1 MKTAVSTHR
10 MIDFCEVS
18 EKVVRVPL
26 YSSVVQAGAAT
37 WADEHIDTYFA
48 LDASLVKRA
57 SGVFCVK
64 VSGDSMIN
72 AGISPGDVLIVDS
85 LEHNVENKIVI
96 AAIDDGTTVKRLIKH
111 DGKIYLVPANPN
123 FQSLEIKPEMNFRVL
138 GVVTHVI
145 RESL

>member
-1 MKTAVSTHR
+1 MKKAVSLQVV
-10 MIDFCEVS
+10 DWCEIS
-18 EKVVRVPL
+18 EQVVHVPL
-26 YSSVVQAGAAT
+26 FSSMVQAGTAT

-57 SGVFCVK
+57 NGVFCVK

-72 AGISPGDVLIVDS
+72 AGISPGDILIVDS
-85 LEHNVENKIVI
+85 LERNVENRIVI
-96 AAIDDGTTVKRLIKH
+96 AAIDDGTTVKRLVKH

-123 FQSLEIKPEMNFRVL
+123 YQSVEIKPDMNFRVL

-145 RESL
+145 RESV

>member
-1 MKTAVSTHR
+1 MKTVISSHR
-10 MIDFCEVS
+10 AIDFCEVS
-18 EKVVRVPL
+18 EQMVRVPL
-26 YSSVVQAGAAT
+26 FSSMVQAGSAT

-48 LDASLVKRA
+48 LDASLVKR
-57 SGVFCVK
+57 SHGVFCVK

-85 LEHNVENKIVI
+85 LERNVENKIVI
-96 AAIDDGTTVKRLIKH
+96 ASIDDGTTVKRLVKH

-123 FQSLEIKPEMNFRVL
+123 YQSIEIKPEMNFRVL

-145 RESL
+145 RESV

>member
-1 MKTAVSTHR
+1 M
-10 MIDFCEVS
+10 DWCEIS
-18 EKVVRVPL
+18 EQVVQVPL
-26 YSSVVQAGAAT
+26 FSSMVQAGTAT

-57 SGVFCVK
+57 NGVFCVK

-72 AGISPGDVLIVDS
+72 AGISPGDILIVDS
-85 LEHNVENKIVI
+85 LERNVENRIVI
-96 AAIDDGTTVKRLIKH
+96 AAIDDGTTVKRLVKH

-123 FQSLEIKPEMNFRVL
+123 YQSIEIKPEMNFRVL

>member
-1 MKTAVSTHR
+1 MKTAISSYR
-10 MIDFCEVS
+10 KIDFCQVS
-18 EKVVRVPL
+18 EKVVHVPL
-26 YSSVVQAGAAT
+26 FSSMVQAGEAT

-57 SGVFCVK
+57 NGVFCVK

-85 LEHNVENKIVI
+85 LEHNVDNKIVI
-96 AAIDDGTTVKRLIKH
+96 AAIDEGTTVKRLMRH
-111 DGKIYLVPANPN
+111 NGKIYLVPANPN
-123 FQSLEIKPEMNFRVL
+123 YQSIEIKPEMNFRVL

-145 RESL
+145 SESV

>member
-1 MKTAVSTHR
+1 MKTAVSTYR

-18 EKVVRVPL
+18 EKVVHVPL
-26 YSSVVQAGAAT
+26 FSSMVQAGAAT

-57 SGVFCVK
+57 NGVFCVK

-85 LEHNVENKIVI
+85 LERHVENRIVI
-96 AAIDDGTTVKRLIKH
+96 AAIDDGTTVKRLVKH
-111 DGKIYLVPANPN
+111 NGKIYLVPANPN
-123 FQSLEIKPEMNFRVL
+123 YQSIEIKPDMNFRVL